1 VKLSGNARPAL
12 TDSNKTAVHANPLA
26 TAQEYF
32 TSLQSILA
40 QVDLKVID
48 QMTNAIWQNY
58 ELGGTLY
65 IFGNGGSAA
74 LASHLAC
81 DFGKGTVAAGRQ
93 RFRTVSLSDNVPL
106 MTALANDIAYEDIF
120 SEQLADLAKKG
131 DAVLAISGSG
141 NSPNV
146 LKGLEMARKLGLRTF
161 AVTGYSGGRVKPL
174 SDLCL
179 VVPSENMQHI
189 EDIHLAAT
197 HAIFRAIRH
206 RMTTPPVR

>member
-1 VKLSGNARPAL
+1 M
-12 TDSNKTAVHANPLA
+12 DPLA
-26 TAQEYF
+26 TAGEYF
-32 TSLQSILA
+32 TSLQSVLT
-40 QVDLKVID
+40 QVDLKTID
-48 QMTNAIWQNY
+48 QMTDAIWQSY
-58 ELGGTLY
+58 KQGGTLF

-81 DFGKGTVAAGRQ
+81 DFGKGTVAEGRP
-93 RFRTVSLSDNVPL
+93 RFRTFSLADNVPL
-106 MTALANDIAYEDIF
+106 MTALANDIAYEHIF
-120 SEQLADLAKKG
+120 SEQLADLAKQG

-146 LKGLEMARKLGLRTF
+146 VKGLEMARNLGLQTF
-161 AVTGYSGGRVKPL
+161 AVTGYTGGRVKPL

-179 VVPSENMQHI
+179 IVPSDNMQHI

-206 RMTTPPVR
+206 RMTLLPIR

>member
-1 VKLSGNARPAL
+1 MNDSIKAAL
-12 TDSNKTAVHANPLA
+12 DPLA
-26 TAQEYF
+26 TAKDYF
-32 TSLQSILA
+32 ASLQSVLG
-40 QVDLKVID
+40 QVDLAVID
-48 QMTNAIWQNY
+48 RMTDAIWENY
-58 ELGGTLY
+58 ERGGTLY

-81 DFGKGTVAAGRQ
+81 DFGKGTVAPNRK

-106 MTALANDIAYEDIF
+106 MTALANDVAYEDIF

-146 LKGLEMARKLGLRTF
+146 VKGLEMARKLDLRTF

-174 SDLCL
+174 ADLCF
-179 VVPSENMQHI
+179 VVPSDNMQHI
-189 EDIHLAAT
+189 EDIHLCAT

-206 RMTTPPVR
+206 RMTAPTGR

>member
-1 VKLSGNARPAL
+1 MAKS
-12 TDSNKTAVHANPLA
+12 TNPLA
-26 TAQEYF
+26 TAAEYF
-32 TSLQSILA
+32 ASLQTVLG
-40 QVDLKVID
+40 QLDLKLVD
-48 QMTNAIWQNY
+48 QMTDAIWQNY
-58 ELGGTLY
+58 EQGGTLY

-81 DFGKGTVAAGRQ
+81 DFGKGTVAAGRP

-106 MTALANDIAYEDIF
+106 LTALANDLAYEDIF

-146 LKGLEMARKLGLRTF
+146 VKGLEMARRLGLQTF
-161 AVTGYSGGRVKPL
+161 GVTGYAGGRVKPL

-179 VVPSENMQHI
+179 VVPSDNMQHI
-189 EDIHLAAT
+189 EDLHLAAT

-206 RMTTPPVR
+206 RMTQPPVR

>member
-1 VKLSGNARPAL
+1 M
-12 TDSNKTAVHANPLA
+12 TDSNKTATAAGPLS
-26 TAQEYF
+26 TAAEYF
-32 TSLQSILA
+32 ASLQTVLA

-48 QMTNAIWQNY
+48 QITQAIWQNY
-58 ELGGTLY
+58 EQGGTLY

-81 DFGKGTVAAGRQ
+81 DFGKGTVTAGRQ
-93 RFRTVSLSDNVPL
+93 RFRTISLSDNVPL
-106 MTALANDIAYEDIF
+106 MTALANDLAYEDIF

-146 LKGLEMARKLGLRTF
+146 VKGLEMARKMGLRTLG
-161 AVTGYSGGRVKPL
+161 VTGYSGGRVKPL
-174 SDLCL
+174 SDLCF
-179 VVPSENMQHI
+179 VVPSDNMQHI

-206 RMTTPPVR
+206 RMVQSLPR

>member
-1 VKLSGNARPAL
+1 MRHSL
-12 TDSNKTAVHANPLA
+12 TDANNMAKSTNPLA
-26 TAQEYF
+26 TAAEYF
-32 TSLQSILA
+32 ASLQTVLG
-40 QVDLKVID
+40 QLDLKLVD
-48 QMTNAIWQNY
+48 QMTDAIWQNY
-58 ELGGTLY
+58 EQGGTLY

-81 DFGKGTVAAGRQ
+81 DFGKGTVAAGRP

-106 MTALANDIAYEDIF
+106 LTALANDLAYEDIF

-146 LKGLEMARKLGLRTF
+146 VKGLEMARRLGLQTF
-161 AVTGYSGGRVKPL
+161 GVTGYAGGRVKPL

-179 VVPSENMQHI
+179 VVPSDNMQHI
-189 EDIHLAAT
+189 EDLHLAAT

-206 RMTTPPVR
+206 RMTQPPVR

>member
-1 VKLSGNARPAL
+1 MNSPDKAAATL
-12 TDSNKTAVHANPLA
+12 NPLA
-26 TAQEYF
+26 TAKGYF
-32 TSLQSILA
+32 ASLQAVLA
-40 QVDLKVID
+40 HVDLTLID
-48 QMTNAIWQNY
+48 RMTDAIWENY
-58 ELGGTLY
+58 ERGGTLY

-81 DFGKGTVAAGRQ
+81 DFGKGTVAPNRR

-106 MTALANDIAYEDIF
+106 MTALANDLAYEDIF
-120 SEQLADLAKKG
+120 SEQLADLAKRE

-146 LKGLEMARKLGLRTF
+146 IKGLEMARKMGLQTF
-161 AVTGYSGGRVKPL
+161 SVTGYSGGRVKPL

-179 VVPSENMQHI
+179 VIPSDNMQHI
-189 EDIHLAAT
+189 EDLHLCAT

-206 RMTTPPVR
+206 RMALPPSR

>member
-1 VKLSGNARPAL
+1 L
-12 TDSNKTAVHANPLA
+12 TDSNKTATAATPLA
-26 TAQEYF
+26 TAAEYF
-32 TSLQSILA
+32 ASLQTVLA
-40 QVDLKVID
+40 HVDLNVID
-48 QMTNAIWQNY
+48 QITQAIWQNY
-58 ELGGTLY
+58 EQGGTLY

-81 DFGKGTVAAGRQ
+81 DFGKGTVTAGRE
-93 RFRTVSLSDNVPL
+93 RFRTISLSDNVPL
-106 MTALANDIAYEDIF
+106 MTALANDLAYEDIF

-146 LKGLEMARKLGLRTF
+146 VKGLEMARKMGLQTLG
-161 AVTGYSGGRVKPL
+161 VTGYSGGRVKPL
-174 SDLCL
+174 SDLCF
-179 VVPSENMQHI
+179 VVPSDNMQHI

-206 RMTTPPVR
+206 RMAQSLPR

>member
-1 VKLSGNARPAL
+1 L
-12 TDSNKTAVHANPLA
+12 TDSNKTATAATPLA
-26 TAQEYF
+26 TATEYF
-32 TSLQSILA
+32 ASLQAVLA
-40 QVDLKVID
+40 HVDLNVID
-48 QMTNAIWQNY
+48 QITQAIWQNY
-58 ELGGTLY
+58 EQGGTLY

-81 DFGKGTVAAGRQ
+81 DFGKGTVTAGRQ
-93 RFRTVSLSDNVPL
+93 RFRTISLSDNVPL
-106 MTALANDIAYEDIF
+106 MTALANDLAYEDIF

-146 LKGLEMARKLGLRTF
+146 VKGLEMARKMGLRTLG
-161 AVTGYSGGRVKPL
+161 VTGYSGGRVKPL
-174 SDLCL
+174 SDLCF
-179 VVPSENMQHI
+179 VVPSDNMQHI

-206 RMTTPPVR
+206 RMAQSLPR